1 MQLKVLELF
10 MALKT
15 FCTSLEINVISFE
28 TSVHHSYFNIVLCC
42 MWRLVSCIRLILC
55 PAESDD
61 EDDE

>member
-28 TSVHHSYFNIVLCC
+28 SIVHHSYFNIVSCSL
-42 MWRLVSCIRLILC
+42 WRLVSCIRLILC